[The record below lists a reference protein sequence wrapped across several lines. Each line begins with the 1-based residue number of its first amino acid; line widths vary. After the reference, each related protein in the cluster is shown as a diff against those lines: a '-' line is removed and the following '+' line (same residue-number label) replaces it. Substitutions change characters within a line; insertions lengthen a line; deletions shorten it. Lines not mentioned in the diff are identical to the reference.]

1 MVATKYSLNTGEIR
15 QIQVLIALFLCIP
28 PQSKLR
34 EVFNKA
40 LAASE
45 SKTLNRIKPCTD
57 VSLEGLRDWF
67 ESLMLQGGLTLEE
80 QSLLDWQSNSD
91 NMSAAIKELTSIQ
104 DKTNL
109 KIIFQQKSSDL
120 T

>member
-1 MVATKYSLNTGEIR
+1 MVATKYLLNTDEIR
-15 QIQVLIALFLCIP
+15 QIQMLMALLLCIP

-34 EVFNKA
+34 EVFDRA

-45 SKTLNRIKPCTD
+45 SQTLNRIKPCTD
-57 VSLEGLRDWF
+57 ASIAGLRDWF
-67 ESLMLQGGLTLEE
+67 ESLMIQGGLTPEE

-91 NMSAAIKELTSIQ
+91 NMSAAIKEFTSIQ

-109 KIIFQQKSSDL
+109 KISFQQKS
-120 T
+120 